1 MKGAPQTPEEL
12 FAAHPVPLAVVHRV
26 RGVLTAWP
34 DVEVRTSRSQVS
46 YRRCR
51 GFAYVW
57 RPGQYLGRPAAPAV
71 LSIALGR
78 TDPSPRFKEVV
89 HPSPMH
95 WLHHL
100 EITTADEVDAEVASW
115 LVEAAGRAG

>member
-1 MKGAPQTPEEL
+1 MATVPQTPEEL
-12 FAAHPVPLAVVHRV
+12 FAAYPVPLAVVDRV
-26 RGVLTAWP
+26 RQVLTAWP

-46 YRRCR
+46 YRRRR

-78 TDPSPRFKEVV
+78 ADPSPRFKEVV
-89 HPSPMH
+89 HPAPRH

-100 EITTADEVDAEVASW
+100 EITTAGEVDAEVAAW
-115 LVEAAGRAG
+115 LAEAADRAG